1 MSQLLTRQHL
11 LLRRLHSLSGIVPL
25 GVFVMFHLFTNFQMI
40 RGGSE
45 FQHEVDFIHS
55 LPALLFL
62 EIALWLS
69 FGFHA
74 VLGAF
79 YSLTGRSNV
88 AAYPYADNWRYL
100 LQRITG
106 IIAMV
111 FVFVHVA
118 TLRWRWDVGGWFTP
132 FFAEG
137 VNGEPLVTATTAKAL
152 QAHWLVLVLYTVGAL
167 SAVYHWANGLWTA
180 AISWGLTISVR
191 AQRRWGYLCIVL
203 GLALTVFTIGALV
216 GAMKYQVT
224 QPEEQAIQQR
234 AMMSFPENQE

>member
-1 MSQLLTRQHL
+1 MSQLLPSQHF

-25 GVFVMFHLFTNFQMI
+25 GVFVVFHLFTNFQLI
-40 RGGSE
+40 RSGAE
-45 FQHEVDFIHS
+45 FQHEVHFIHS
-55 LPALLFL
+55 LPGLLFL
-62 EIALWLS
+62 EIALWLA

-74 VLGAF
+74 VLGAV
-79 YSLTGRSNV
+79 YTLTGRSNAV
-88 AAYPYADNWRYL
+88 AYPYADNWRYL

-111 FVFVHVA
+111 FIFVHVA

-132 FFAEG
+132 FFAE
-137 VNGEPLVTATTAKAL
+137 VNGQPLAAATTAKAL
-152 QAHWLVLVLYTVGAL
+152 QAHWLVLVLYAVGAL

-224 QPEEQAIQQR
+224 GSEERAIEQQMPR
-234 AMMSFPENQE
+234 DFEK